1 MEDVLVATSERDHR
15 LASCVLDRDTR
26 HRMHQVHF
34 EVERNL
40 GKDVVV
46 PWRFTQLKEFEAS
59 PSGRCKHMH
68 RPILSLLT

>member
-1 MEDVLVATSERDHR
+1 MSGDEIEMEDVLVATSERDHR

-46 PWRFTQLKEFEAS
+46 P
-59 PSGRCKHMH
+59 
-68 RPILSLLT
+68 